1 MLTPHIDPIERVV
14 PARLL
19 VPGPLCVIEVCLCL
33 WLKIVTLGQWVL
45 ICWCIKCLSLVY
57 LVFNIIGLSG
67 DWIRKHFIGFDNFLE
82 MFFSRGFPC
91 LRCLM
96 LKVRMEKF
104 RFLVVGEFD
113 SFLSDCGFYFKDLV
127 KSLFFFAYVEDEA
140 TCWKL
145 SICEPWRM
153 PVQPSSQMICG
164 WALFNL

>member
-1 MLTPHIDPIERVV
+1 MLTPHVDPIERVV

-19 VPGPLCVIEVCLCL
+19 VPGPLCVIEVCLRL

-57 LVFNIIGLSG
+57 LVFNIVGLSR

-82 MFFSRGFPC
+82 VFFGRGFPC
-91 LRCLM
+91 LCCLM

-104 RFLVVGEFD
+104 SFLVVGEFD

-153 PVQPSSQMICG
+153 TVQPSSQMICG
-164 WALFNL
+164 WALFHL